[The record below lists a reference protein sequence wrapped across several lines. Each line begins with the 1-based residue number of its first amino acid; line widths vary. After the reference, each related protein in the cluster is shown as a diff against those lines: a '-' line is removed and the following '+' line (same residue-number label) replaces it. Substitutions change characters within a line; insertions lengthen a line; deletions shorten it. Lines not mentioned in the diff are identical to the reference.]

1 MAIIQLKMKTLTSQG
16 ICTYGRLLQAT
27 KQYWPIF
34 LIGVVGMIAVSL
46 SDAGFTW
53 LIKPIINRGF
63 IARDLVFI
71 RWLPF
76 IIVLVFLFRG
86 AANFLS
92 TYFINR
98 VARNIVMDF
107 RRAIFSHLLRLPAEF
122 YDRHS
127 SGHLLSTVIY
137 NVEQVAQASSD
148 ALIITLQASSLVVG
162 LLVVMFLVS
171 WKLTLFFLVITPLI
185 AWVMR
190 VCSARLRHLSTS
202 VQKSVGEVTHI
213 ASEVIEA
220 YKIVRLYGG
229 QKYENEKFR
238 HATKLNQQ
246 RELKVVVTN
255 SVGTSLVQ
263 LLIAIPI
270 AIVLFFATQ
279 PSFHVTAGSFASI
292 VSAMIMMLRP
302 VRRLTMVNSY
312 IQKGIAAAE
321 SIFKLLDEDV
331 EKDRGERHLV
341 RARGA
346 IEYQGVSFAYDNS
359 KKTIL
364 SEISFSIEP
373 GQMVAIVGRSGAG
386 KSTLINLLPRFYDAS
401 TGVIKIDD
409 INIKEFRLQELR
421 NQFGLVSQHTT
432 LFNDTILNN
441 IAYGQAGSIDKRKI
455 IEAARAAHAME
466 FIEQLPE
473 GLDTVIGENGVRL
486 SGGQRQ
492 RIAIARALFKNAPI
506 HILDEATSSLDTHS
520 ERHIQAALDNLMDQ
534 CTTLVIAHRLST
546 IERADWIMVLEEGR
560 LIEKGTHQQLL
571 TLNGAYAEL
580 YRMQFAEKPAAMTAL
595 DE

>member
-1 MAIIQLKMKTLTSQG
+1 
-16 ICTYGRLLQAT
+16 
-27 KQYWPIF
+27 
-34 LIGVVGMIAVSL
+34 
-46 SDAGFTW
+46 
-53 LIKPIINRGF
+53 
-63 IARDLVFI
+63 
-71 RWLPF
+71 
-76 IIVLVFLFRG
+76 
-86 AANFLS
+86 
-92 TYFINR
+92 
-98 VARNIVMDF
+98 
-107 RRAIFSHLLRLPAEF
+107 
-122 YDRHS
+122 
-127 SGHLLSTVIY
+127 
-137 NVEQVAQASSD
+137 
-148 ALIITLQASSLVVG
+148 
-162 LLVVMFLVS
+162 
-171 WKLTLFFLVITPLI
+171 
-185 AWVMR
+185 
-190 VCSARLRHLSTS
+190 
-202 VQKSVGEVTHI
+202 
-213 ASEVIEA
+213 
-220 YKIVRLYGG
+220 
-229 QKYENEKFR
+229 
-238 HATKLNQQ
+238 
-246 RELKVVVTN
+246 
-255 SVGTSLVQ
+255 
-263 LLIAIPI
+263 
-270 AIVLFFATQ
+270 
-279 PSFHVTAGSFASI
+279 
-292 VSAMIMMLRP
+292 
-302 VRRLTMVNSY
+302 
-312 IQKGIAAAE
+312 
-321 SIFKLLDEDV
+321 
-331 EKDRGERHLV
+331 
-341 RARGA
+341 
-346 IEYQGVSFAYDNS
+346 
-359 KKTIL
+359 
-364 SEISFSIEP
+364 
-373 GQMVAIVGRSGAG
+373 MVAIVGRSGAG

-595 DE
+595 VNNA

>member
-1 MAIIQLKMKTLTSQG
+1 MKTLTSQG
-16 ICTYGRLLQAT
+16 IRTYGRLLQAT
-27 KQYWPIF
+27 KQYWLIF
-34 LIGVVGMIAVSL
+34 LIGVVGMVAVSL

-63 IARDLVFI
+63 ITRDLVFI

-148 ALIITLQASSLVVG
+148 ALIITLQASSLVAG
-162 LLVVMFLVS
+162 LLVVMFLAS

-190 VCSARLRHLSTS
+190 ACSARLRHLGTS
-202 VQKSVGEVTHI
+202 VQKSVGEVAHI

-238 HATKLNQQ
+238 RTTKLNQQ

-255 SVGTSLVQ
+255 SVSTFLVQ

-270 AIVLFFATQ
+270 SIVLFFATQ
-279 PSFHVTAGSFASI
+279 PSFHVSAGSFASI

-312 IQKGIAAAE
+312 IQKGIAGAE

-341 RARGA
+341 RTMGA
-346 IEYQGVSFAYDNS
+346 IEYQGVSFAYDNY

-364 SEISFSIEP
+364 SGISFSIKP

-386 KSTLINLLPRFYDAS
+386 KSTLINLLPRFYDPS
-401 TGVIKIDD
+401 TGIIKIDG
-409 INIKEFRLQELR
+409 INIKGFRLQELR

-473 GLDTVIGENGVRL
+473 GLDTVIGENGLRL

-520 ERHIQAALDNLMDQ
+520 ERYIQAALDNLMDH

-560 LIEKGTHQQLL
+560 LIEKGTHQELL
-571 TLNGAYAEL
+571 ALNGAYAEL
-580 YRMQFAEKPAAMTAL
+580 YRMQFAGKPVAMTAL
-595 DE
+595 NQ